1 MNTTAR
7 AVAATAA
14 GVMAAAATRDWSQLT
29 RLVAEAHDPR
39 VRATA
44 LAALVRGAR
53 RAVSAPSWR
62 AAARDRD
69 RRVRLRAAQLAP
81 RLGRAI
87 SCTPLLA
94 LLDDDDIWV
103 RESAAYAIGEHPRCS
118 RRALDALVERATND
132 DDPLIREAAV
142 AALGAQGNAAT
153 LPAVLAACDD
163 KPAVRRR
170 AVLALAAFEGAEVET
185 RLHAALTDA
194 DWQVRQAAEDLLSEL
209 A

>member
-1 MNTTAR
+1 MDATAR
-7 AVAATAA
+7 AV
-14 GVMAAAATRDWSQLT
+14 AAAATRDWSQLT
-29 RLVAEAHDPR
+29 RLVAEAPDPR

-44 LAALVRGAR
+44 LAALVRGAPR
-53 RAVSAPSWR
+53 EVRAPPWR
-62 AAARDRD
+62 VAASDRD

-87 SCTPLLA
+87 SCTALLA
-94 LLDDDDIWV
+94 LFDDDDIWV

-118 RRALDALVERATND
+118 RRALDALVARATED
-132 DDPLIREAAV
+132 ADPLIREAAV
-142 AALGAQGNAAT
+142 AALGAQGSPAT

-170 AVLALAAFEGAEVET
+170 AVLALAAFEGPEVER
-185 RLHAALTDA
+185 RLRAALVDA